1 MLKKL
6 FIMLFAAVAITSC
19 GGGERLSAEQTVV
32 ECWTRIAGG
41 DFQGAVALMESN
53 EQESGEYAML
63 LQEKYA
69 AKLEKAGGLVRVDVL
84 SEYSNENEAMIQAIV
99 VLGNGA
105 ELEEVYAL
113 KRVDKE
119 WIMGA
124 YRAE

>member
-1 MLKKL
+1 MLKRL
-6 FIMLFAAVAITSC
+6 FIVLLAAVAITSC
-19 GGGERLSAEQTVV
+19 SGGERLSAEQTVV

-105 ELEEVYAL
+105 QIEDVYSL
-113 KRVDKE
+113 KKVDKE
-119 WIMGA
+119 WVIKA
-124 YRAE
+124 Q

>member
-1 MLKKL
+1 
-6 FIMLFAAVAITSC
+6 
-19 GGGERLSAEQTVV
+19 
-32 ECWTRIAGG
+32 
-41 DFQGAVALMESN
+41 MESN

-84 SEYSNENEAMIQAIV
+84 SEYSNENEAIIQAIV